1 MGIIANTKQFLAK
14 KATEVAVKTADGVAT
29 ASVLSPKQL
38 QQIDAKRTAYLTEKP
53 NMNSDEIQELIRKNL
68 GAVGIEVYQAY
79 LEQLKVAYK
88 PMDIAIENFDSLN
101 RIRYFDITKWVTDPT
116 EKNIDKL
123 VNVYQVLSE
132 ENCNI
137 ALIYHRTQTSCQ
149 VTMAVINTDIDQSD
163 PAKANTFIARLSG
176 AIKGNFPGVEIKENQ
191 DRKDLYGIGE
201 PDSLKTTVHDDV
213 KSVAIVSNLA
223 SEKSEDFISQS
234 MEKLL
239 DGIVPGKED
248 ENYTIVLLAK
258 PITNQ
263 LENRN
268 RLFELYSVLSPYA
281 TWQTSYTYTE
291 SDALNSSASLGVNLG
306 LNAGVNASHYSGS
319 VVKTNFYAIYNES
332 GECMFFS

>member
-53 NMNSDEIQELIRKNL
+53 DMNSDEIQELIRKNL

-132 ENCNI
+132 GKLQYCTYIPPNSN
-137 ALIYHRTQTSCQ
+137 LLQ
-149 VTMAVINTDIDQSD
+149 VTMAVINTDMDQSD

-176 AIKGNFPGVEIKENQ
+176 AIKGIFPVLKSKKIRAEKICMALVNQ
-191 DRKDLYGIGE
+191 I
-201 PDSLKTTVHDDV
+201 
-213 KSVAIVSNLA
+213 A
-223 SEKSEDFISQS
+223 
-234 MEKLL
+234 
-239 DGIVPGKED
+239 
-248 ENYTIVLLAK
+248 
-258 PITNQ
+258 
-263 LENRN
+263 
-268 RLFELYSVLSPYA
+268 
-281 TWQTSYTYTE
+281 
-291 SDALNSSASLGVNLG
+291 
-306 LNAGVNASHYSGS
+306 
-319 VVKTNFYAIYNES
+319 
-332 GECMFFS
+332 